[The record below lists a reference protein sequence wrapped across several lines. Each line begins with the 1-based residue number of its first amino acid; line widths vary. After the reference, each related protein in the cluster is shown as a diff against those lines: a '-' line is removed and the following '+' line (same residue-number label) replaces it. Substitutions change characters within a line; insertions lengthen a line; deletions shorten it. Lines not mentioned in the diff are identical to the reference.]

1 MHLDSFDKIRGEL
14 MDIRQLRYFQTIIE
28 EKQITKAARVLHIAQ
43 PALSLQLKQLEEE
56 LGVTLIIREGKQWLV
71 TEAGQILYERSKQ
84 LLQSIDTIKGELSE
98 IKKGIAGT
106 VRIGTSTIC
115 VSHLAPHLTK
125 FHNDFP
131 KVYVKIFNGD
141 THYLEELLQQNMIDI
156 ALLLLPVE
164 GKDYEIIP
172 LEDDPFVVVIPR
184 QWEDRFPKDSIS
196 LEEVA
201 QQDLLLGKRM
211 SGIGMYENILS
222 HFHQYDLHP
231 NVVLDGPDISTI
243 LTFVAT
249 GMGMTIIPRSEIHQ
263 AYDGKFKVLTIKESF
278 LNAKPAVVWMKDK
291 YMSKA
296 SRKLIEFLTSFGI

>member
-1 MHLDSFDKIRGEL
+1 

-71 TEAGQILYERSKQ
+71 TEAGQILYERCKQ

-131 KVYVKIFNGD
+131 KVYVKIFNG
-141 THYLEELLQQNMIDI
+141 
-156 ALLLLPVE
+156 A
-164 GKDYEIIP
+164 
-172 LEDDPFVVVIPR
+172 
-184 QWEDRFPKDSIS
+184 
-196 LEEVA
+196 
-201 QQDLLLGKRM
+201 
-211 SGIGMYENILS
+211 
-222 HFHQYDLHP
+222 
-231 NVVLDGPDISTI
+231 
-243 LTFVAT
+243 
-249 GMGMTIIPRSEIHQ
+249 
-263 AYDGKFKVLTIKESF
+263 
-278 LNAKPAVVWMKDK
+278 
-291 YMSKA
+291 
-296 SRKLIEFLTSFGI
+296 